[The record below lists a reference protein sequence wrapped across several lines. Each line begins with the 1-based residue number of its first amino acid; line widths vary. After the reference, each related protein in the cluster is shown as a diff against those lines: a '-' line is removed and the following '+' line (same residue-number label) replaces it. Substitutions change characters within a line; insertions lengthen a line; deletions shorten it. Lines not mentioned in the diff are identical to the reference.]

1 VALHEI
7 RPQIS
12 RVSDRP
18 ESPDRIEAIRRG
30 DPAVLDEI
38 ARRHLAPLRRAS
50 LAAGLAVDDAWDVVQ
65 ETLVV
70 FVRRAHE
77 YDGRAGVKAWLFGIL
92 YRKIMELRRAKVR
105 EEPVDDVDAVFEARF
120 GTNGRWSRPPRSPEE
135 YTMGN
140 QAMSWLEECLQ
151 GLSERRRLAFVLR
164 EVEQLPTEEVCK
176 ILEVSG
182 NNLGVLLF
190 RARNG
195 LRECLESKGIHGS
208 VDVTV

>member
-1 VALHEI
+1 M
-7 RPQIS
+7 
-12 RVSDRP
+12 
-18 ESPDRIEAIRRG
+18 
-30 DPAVLDEI
+30 LDEI
-38 ARRHLAPLRRAS
+38 ARQHLAPLRRAAAAS
-50 LAAGLAVDDAWDVVQ
+50 GLAADEAWDAVQ

-77 YDGRAGVKAWLFGIL
+77 YDGRAGMRAWLLGIL
-92 YRKIMELRRAKVR
+92 YRKIMELRRANVR
-105 EEPVDDVDAVFEARF
+105 EEPVEDVDAVFEERF
-120 GTNGRWSRPPRSPEE
+120 GANGRWSRPPRSPEE

-140 QAMSWLEECLQ
+140 QAMAWLEECL
-151 GLSERRRLAFVLR
+151 GDLPERRRLAFILR
-164 EVEQLPTEEVCK
+164 EVEQLPTDEVCK

-208 VDVTV
+208 ADVAL